1 VEIPTFSVAL
11 SGKSGRSYDQLEMEI
26 DKYRRYLEVFTI
38 STDDIPCDIQIAA
51 YIRTM
56 TQNTKTICVETSS
69 YKNWVRTLKNPT
81 LKNPHFEF
89 SRKTPSLATSIV
101 KDRHY
106 YETSTLH
113 ATRTAANTATADATD
128 RYLSWASQAGIT
140 SPKVTQAFFGPI
152 RGAKALDYIQPGET
166 FITVPKPA
174 ALVVA
179 PKERC
184 PCPPDYIDAD
194 YYKKAPWFI
203 QMAVQLLYN
212 RSLGR
217 QSPVWGFIEQLPTS
231 IDAPVRWTL
240 EDLDQLQYP
249 ELATR
254 VIKQQQDWTRHYQ
267 DLQKALLEQGSSK
280 LSWEDDFLWAVEN
293 VCSRAFSGPY
303 TGSSLTDKIKTAG
316 VVAAAG
322 TALVFIQHIPLEQA
336 LNGAIAAL
344 VFNIIYDVVLSQKL
358 KWYAMIPVL
367 DACNHSSKI
376 DSCLTFEYFQ
386 DAFTVSTTSGTR
398 KGEQVFVSYGQKS
411 NDGFLQYYGF
421 TEISNPNDTYTF
433 TVPDNNSDGNDG
445 GKWKAV
451 VNANGTFSGET
462 LTKAKQLV
470 SSLSALKEQG
480 GGGGEE
486 EEGVAARELLLK
498 LIEEEL
504 ASKATTLADDE
515 RTLQTAAHLLS
526 GRVRCAT
533 EFRVQKKKVLQK
545 CIDKTK
551 KKINKLKGGRRS
563 DS

>member
-1 VEIPTFSVAL
+1 
-11 SGKSGRSYDQLEMEI
+11 
-26 DKYRRYLEVFTI
+26 
-38 STDDIPCDIQIAA
+38 
-51 YIRTM
+51 M
-56 TQNTKTICVETSS
+56 TPNTKTILVETSS
-69 YKNWVRTLKNPT
+69 HKNWVPT
-81 LKNPHFEF
+81 LKNANPKHPHFEL
-89 SRKTPSLATSIV
+89 SRTTPSSANTTV
-101 KDRHY
+101 RDRHY
-106 YETSTLH
+106 SKTMTPH
-113 ATRTAANTATADATD
+113 ATRTAVNPSTAHATD

-152 RGAKALDYIQPGET
+152 RGARALDDIQPGEI
-166 FITVPKPA
+166 FITVPRPA

-184 PCPPDYIDAD
+184 PCPPDFIDTD

-212 RSLGR
+212 RSLGS
-217 QSPVWGFIEQLPTS
+217 QSPVCGFIEQLPTS

-267 DLQKALLEQGSSK
+267 DLQKALLEQGSSN
-280 LSWEDDFLWAVEN
+280 LSWEEDFLWAVEN

-303 TGSSLTDKIKTAG
+303 TGSSLTDKVKTAG

-376 DSCLTFEYFQ
+376 DSCLSFEYFQ

-421 TEISNPNDTYTF
+421 TEIGNPNDIYTF
-433 TVPDNNSDGNDG
+433 MVPGNSDGSDG
-445 GKWKAV
+445 GKWKV
-451 VNANGTFSGET
+451 VLNANGTFSGET
-462 LTKAKQLV
+462 LAKAKQLV
-470 SSLSALKEQG
+470 SSSSGLKEQAG

-498 LIEEEL
+498 LVEEEL

-533 EFRVQKKKVLQK
+533 EFRIQKKKVLQK
-545 CIDKTK
+545 CIDKAK

-563 DS
+563 DSYKDGYVC